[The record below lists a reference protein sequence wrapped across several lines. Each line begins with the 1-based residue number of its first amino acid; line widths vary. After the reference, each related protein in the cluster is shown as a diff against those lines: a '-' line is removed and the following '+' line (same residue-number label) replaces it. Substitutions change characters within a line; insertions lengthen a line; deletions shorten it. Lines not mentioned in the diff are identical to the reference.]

1 MFDWVLNMPYPLVGI
16 GKKLIVEKK
25 KKKSFTLIWKGQK
38 FFFLLYS
45 EAYLGPS
52 RTFMEPS
59 WENSLRL
66 KAPL

>member
-1 MFDWVLNMPYPLVGI
+1 MVGI

-25 KKKSFTLIWKGQK
+25 NEKVIHFNLERSEI
-38 FFFLLYS
+38 FFLLYS

-52 RTFMEPS
+52 RKFMEPS